1 MRSTHHLGTQRFVA
15 MLVGM
20 VALAA
25 CSGNG
30 DTPAATPPTTVRPT
44 SEAPTAVD
52 DATTTT
58 TTTPASA
65 PVASVRLQRVASLDE
80 PVAMAPIPES
90 NEVFIAERAGRL
102 RRFRVSADRLVE
114 TGGSP
119 ALDLTRRVQSSGTEQ
134 GLLGVAVSPDG
145 RTVVVNFIT
154 GRGAGA
160 TVVERY
166 DLDGGVIDPASGTEL
181 LRVRQPF
188 SNHNGGQVAFDRDG
202 QLYVGLGDGGS
213 QGDPDNRGQNPRD
226 LLGKIIRIDPDGSRP
241 EVWITG
247 LRNPWRFSFD
257 AADDT
262 MWIGDVGGSEREEID
277 RVAAGDRPN
286 LGWSLREGT
295 VDTDKRGDRSGL
307 VDPVYDYDHS
317 QGGCSVIGGYVYRG
331 SRIPGLVGTY
341 VFGDYCVGEIWGLD
355 AADPG
360 QRRTLAEGAK
370 ALSSFGVDSA
380 GELYVLSLDGEVW
393 RLEP

>member
-1 MRSTHHLGTQRFVA
+1 VTQAHGRRVLRCVTV
-15 MLVGM
+15 LVG
-20 VALAA
+20 VVVLAA
-25 CSGNG
+25 CSGDG
-30 DTPAATPPTTVRPT
+30 EAPAAAPPTTVRPG
-44 SEAPTAVD
+44 SEAPSTVD
-52 DATTTT
+52 DAPATTTT
-58 TTTPASA
+58 TDSA
-65 PVASVRLQRVASLDE
+65 PVTSVRLQRVASLDE

-90 NEVFIAERAGRL
+90 DEVFIAERTGRL
-102 RRFRVSADRLVE
+102 RRFRVGPERLVE
-114 TGGSP
+114 IGRSP

-154 GRGAGA
+154 GGGSGA

-166 DLDGGVIDPASGTEL
+166 DLDGGVIDPDSGTEL

-226 LLGKIIRIDPDGSRP
+226 LLGKIVRIDPDGGRP

-257 AADDT
+257 PADDT
-262 MWIGDVGGSEREEID
+262 MWIGDVGGSEREEIN
-277 RVAAGDRPN
+277 RVSPGARPN

-295 VDTDKRGDRSGL
+295 VDTDRRGDRSGL

-355 AADPG
+355 AANPS

-370 ALSSFGVDSA
+370 PLSSFGVDSA